1 LRLIFQK
8 SNMAILNKLRNSTW
22 VLVLILVS
30 LVLFVVSD
38 YFSNK
43 SKFSFGSAQSV
54 GEIAGTKISVV
65 EFDAKYKELLGQLT
79 SNGTGENEQSKEQAS
94 SYAWNQ
100 FIQSLIVDK
109 EFESLGIDISV
120 AEAGKLLY
128 SDDAHSTIKQ
138 YFSRDGQFS
147 PSNVVNFKNQVA
159 KKDAKMMAQFE
170 LILKQVFME
179 VQSRKYNSLVSKSLY
194 ATSLD
199 AEDDYFAAAV
209 NYNGKTLSLNF
220 ASIDD
225 NSIKIEDSDLK
236 DYIKRHKDEFKQK
249 ASRDL
254 DYVLINVSPSKQDT
268 LEVKNSLLAE
278 VNEFKN
284 AEVDSVYVQ
293 LNSSVPYSDVFQSHG
308 SFNKEYESKL
318 FAAPKDSVIGP
329 IYYDG
334 GFSLFK
340 VLDKKSDSSFFFHA
354 IKVELAVKGVTKDDT
369 LKAIANGK
377 KLGIE
382 SNSSANSL
390 EFFNS
395 KSSTGEVTYAQD
407 LGWLREGTQVEE
419 INKAVKSLG
428 AGQSTVVKSMYG
440 LSLIKLVEPKS
451 YELIKIAEV
460 RKPIEALKSTEDEA
474 YQKASNFRSALSGE
488 NKDEFEQQVKKFG
501 FVKSIA
507 NSVKESDRSMTG
519 IPSTMDVVKWAFNE
533 KNEVGD
539 YSDVISAGDLLIV
552 AKLSKIREE
561 GTSDVDDVREKV
573 TRLVMNEKK
582 AEILTKQLEDGIKK
596 AKTIDDLATSV
607 KSVVQPFYNINF
619 YSTNVQFAGN
629 DLKLVGYVSGL
640 KPSVMSKPIVST
652 DGVHIILVEG
662 VSKVEVP
669 SDLGSRKKILYDQKK
684 QQVYNSVFEALK
696 KASDVKDERYK
707 FY

>member
-1 LRLIFQK
+1 
-8 SNMAILNKLRNSTW
+8 M
-22 VLVLILVS
+22 LILVS

-38 YFSNK
+38 YFSSK
-43 SKFSFGSAQSV
+43 SKFSFGGAQNV
-54 GEIAGTKISVV
+54 GEIAGTEISVI
-65 EFDAKYKELLGQLT
+65 EFDAKYKELLAQLN
-79 SNGTGENEQSKEQAS
+79 SNGTGETEQTKEQAS

-109 EFESLGIDISV
+109 EFETLGLDISV

-147 PSNVVNFKNQVA
+147 PSNVINFKNQVA

-179 VQSRKYNSLVSKSLY
+179 VQSRKYNSLIAKSLY

-199 AEDDYFAAAV
+199 AEDDYFAATV
-209 NYNGKTLSLNF
+209 NYNGKTVTLNF

-225 NSIKIEDSDLK
+225 KSIKIEDADLK
-236 DYIKRHKDEFKQK
+236 DYINRHKDEFKQK

-254 DYVLINVSPSKQDT
+254 EYVLINVSPSKQDT
-268 LEVKNSLLAE
+268 LEVRNSLVAE
-278 VNEFKN
+278 MNEFKN

-293 LNSSVPYSDVFQSHG
+293 LNSSVPYSDLFQSHG
-308 SFNKEYESKL
+308 SYNKEYESKL

-340 VLDKKSDSSFFFHA
+340 VLDKKTDSAFYYHA
-354 IKVELAVKGVTKDDT
+354 IKVELAVKGVTKEDT

-377 KLGIE
+377 KLGAE
-382 SNSSANSL
+382 SNSSPNAL
-390 EFFNS
+390 DFFNS
-395 KSSTGEVTYAQD
+395 KTSTGDVTYAQD
-407 LGWLREGTQVEE
+407 LGWVRDGSQVDE
-419 INKAVKSLG
+419 INKAVKTLG
-428 AGQSTVVKSMYG
+428 MGQSTVVKSMYG

-451 YELIKIAEV
+451 SELIKIAEV

-474 YQKASNFRSALSGE
+474 YQKASNFRSALTGE

-501 FVKSIA
+501 LVKSIA
-507 NSVKESDRSMTG
+507 NNVKESDRSMTG
-519 IPSTMDVVKWAFNE
+519 IPGTMDVVRWAYNE
-533 KNEVGD
+533 KREVGE
-539 YSDVISAGDLLIV
+539 YSDVISAGNLLIV
-552 AKLSKIREE
+552 AKLSKVREE
-561 GTSDVDDVREKV
+561 GTSDVEDVREKV

-582 AEILTKQLEDGIKK
+582 AAILTTQFEDGMKK
-596 AKTIDDLATSV
+596 SKSIDEVATSV
-607 KSVVQPFYNINF
+607 KSMVQPFYNINF

-629 DLKLVGYVSGL
+629 DLKLVGYVCGL
-640 KPSVMSKPIVST
+640 KQNVMSKPIVSN
-652 DGVHIILVEG
+652 DGVHIILVESS
-662 VSKVEVP
+662 SKADIP
-669 SDLGSRKKILYDQKK
+669 SDLSSRKKILYDQKK
-684 QQVYNSVFEALK
+684 QQAYNSVFEALK
-696 KASDVKDERYK
+696 KAADVKDERYK